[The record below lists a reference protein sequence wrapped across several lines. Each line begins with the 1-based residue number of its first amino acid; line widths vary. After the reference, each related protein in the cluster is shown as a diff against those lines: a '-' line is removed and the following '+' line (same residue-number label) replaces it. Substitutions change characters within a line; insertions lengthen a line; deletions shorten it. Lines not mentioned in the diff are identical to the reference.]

1 MTIIN
6 NLSPSLFAP
15 AARPRSH
22 SIRSKLWKSR
32 LILLL
37 IVLPTVVVSLYY
49 ALIASPMYVSE
60 SAFVVRVA
68 APPSST
74 SFGSMLQNSGI
85 TRSQD
90 DTFSVQE
97 YIRSRDAL
105 RLMEETLPVR
115 SYFDALHGDVIAR
128 FPAPWESGLFEELY
142 RYYEKRV
149 QVVHN
154 GTTGITVLRT
164 SAFVPQDAFTMNQ
177 KLLDLGNDRLVRM
190 NERARG
196 DAVRFATDEVEN
208 AENRMID
215 AQKNITLFR
224 NKELMID
231 PGLNSVSMVELMSKI
246 SAELAT
252 SRANLAETRT
262 TAPDSSS
269 IPFIT
274 SRIDALENQ
283 LTLERGKVAGTDTS
297 IAPRI
302 ADYEALILQRE
313 FSNKALL
320 SALDSLKTARADAR
334 RQQLYLEVV
343 VPPHLPDQAELPL
356 ALKNIAIVLFVTSLG
371 YLLGWLLLT
380 AIRDHGS

>member
-1 MTIIN
+1 MIVIN
-6 NLSPSLFAP
+6 SLAP
-15 AARPRSH
+15 GLFTPATAPRPLYSRPKFLQRLLAALFIGVPTLLV
-22 SIRSKLWKSR
+22 SI
-32 LILLL
+32 
-37 IVLPTVVVSLYY
+37 YY
-49 ALIASPMYVSE
+49 IFIASPMFVSE
-60 SAFVVRVA
+60 SAFVVRMA
-68 APPSST
+68 APPSSS

-105 RLMEETLPVR
+105 AVVQDSLPLR
-115 SYFDALHGDVIAR
+115 RYYDSTHGDVLAR
-128 FPAPWESGLFEELY
+128 FPAPWESGLFEELF
-142 RYYEKRV
+142 RYYSKRV
-149 QVVHN
+149 QIVHN
-154 GTTGITVLRT
+154 DTTGITVLRT
-164 SAFVPQDAFTMNQ
+164 SAFLPQDALALN
-177 KLLDLGNDRLVRM
+177 KELLDIGNARLIKM

-196 DAVRFATDEVEN
+196 DAVRFATAEVEG
-208 AENRMID
+208 AEHRMIE

-231 PGLNSVSMVELMSKI
+231 PKLNSVSMVELMSRI
-246 SAELAT
+246 SSELAV
-252 SRANLAETRT
+252 SRANLAETRS

-269 IPFIT
+269 IPYMT
-274 SRIDALENQ
+274 SRIDALEKQ
-283 LTLERGKVAGTDTS
+283 LATERSKVAGSDGS

-302 ADYEALILQRE
+302 ADYEALMLQRE
-313 FSNKALL
+313 FSNKALI

-343 VPPHLPDQAELPL
+343 VAPNLPDQAELPL
-356 ALKNIAIVLFVTSLG
+356 AMKNIAIVLFVTSIG

>member
-1 MTIIN
+1 MKAIN
-6 NLSPSLFAP
+6 NLSPGLFTP
-15 AARPRSH
+15 AAASRHIHVRP
-22 SIRSKLWKSR
+22 KLWKWR
-32 LILLL
+32 FAIGFIALPVLL
-37 IVLPTVVVSLYY
+37 VSLYY
-49 ALIASPMYVSE
+49 IFVAAPIYVSE

-68 APPSST
+68 APPSSS

-105 RLMEETLPVR
+105 ALMEGALPVR
-115 SYFDALHGDVIAR
+115 RFFDGSHGDVLAR

-142 RYYEKRV
+142 RYYSKRV

-154 GTTGITVLRT
+154 DTTGITILRT
-164 SAFVPQDAFTMNQ
+164 SAFLAQDAYAMNRE
-177 KLLDLGNDRLVRM
+177 LLDLGNDRLMKM

-196 DAVRFATDEVEN
+196 DAVRFATAEVEG
-208 AENRMID
+208 AERRMID

-231 PGLNSVSMVELMSKI
+231 PGLNSVSMVELMSRI
-246 SAELAT
+246 SAELAV

-262 TAPDSSS
+262 NAPDSSS
-269 IPFIT
+269 IPFMT
-274 SRIDALENQ
+274 SRIDALEKQ
-283 LTLERGKVAGTDTS
+283 LTLERSKVAGTDGS
-297 IAPRI
+297 LAPRI
-302 ADYEALILQRE
+302 ADYEALMLQRE

-343 VPPHLPDQAELPL
+343 VSPHVPDRAELPL
-356 ALKNIAIVLFVTSLG
+356 ALKNIAIVLFVTSIG

>member
-1 MTIIN
+1 M
-6 NLSPSLFAP
+6 
-15 AARPRSH
+15 RP
-22 SIRSKLWKSR
+22 KLWKWR
-32 LILLL
+32 FAIVFIALPVLL
-37 IVLPTVVVSLYY
+37 VSLYHIFV
-49 ALIASPMYVSE
+49 AAPIYVSE

-68 APPSST
+68 APPSSS

-105 RLMEETLPVR
+105 ALMEDALPVR
-115 SYFDALHGDVIAR
+115 RFFDGSHGDVLAR

-142 RYYEKRV
+142 RYYSKRV

-154 GTTGITVLRT
+154 DTTGITILRT
-164 SAFVPQDAFTMNQ
+164 SAFLAQDAYAMNRE
-177 KLLDLGNDRLVRM
+177 LLDLGNDRLMKM

-196 DAVRFATDEVEN
+196 DAVRFATAEVEG
-208 AENRMID
+208 AERRMID

-231 PGLNSVSMVELMSKI
+231 PGLNSVSMVELMSRI
-246 SAELAT
+246 SAELAV

-262 TAPDSSS
+262 NAPDSSS
-269 IPFIT
+269 IPFMT
-274 SRIDALENQ
+274 SRIDALEKQ
-283 LTLERGKVAGTDTS
+283 LTLERSKVAGTDGS
-297 IAPRI
+297 LAPRI
-302 ADYEALILQRE
+302 ADYEALMLQRE

-343 VPPHLPDQAELPL
+343 VSPHVPDRAELPL
-356 ALKNIAIVLFVTSLG
+356 ALKNIAIVLFVTSIG

>member
-1 MTIIN
+1 MAT
-6 NLSPSLFAP
+6 
-15 AARPRSH
+15 
-22 SIRSKLWKSR
+22 
-32 LILLL
+32 
-37 IVLPTVVVSLYY
+37 
-49 ALIASPMYVSE
+49 PMYVSE
-60 SAFVVRVA
+60 SAFVVRMA

-74 SFGSMLQNSGI
+74 SFGSVLQNSGI

-105 RLMEETLPVR
+105 TAVQAILPLR
-115 SYFDALHGDVIAR
+115 NFFDDTHGDALSR
-128 FPAPWESGLFEELY
+128 FPAPWESGLFEELF
-142 RYYEKRV
+142 RYYSKRV
-149 QVVHN
+149 KVVHN
-154 GTTGITVLRT
+154 DTTGITVLRT
-164 SAFVPQDAFTMNQ
+164 SAYQPHDAFVLNRT
-177 KLLDLGNDRLVRM
+177 LLDMGNERLTKM

-196 DAVRFATDEVEN
+196 DAVRFAAAEVEN
-208 AENRMID
+208 AEQRMID

-231 PGLNSVSMVELMSKI
+231 PKLNSVSMVELMSRI
-246 SAELAT
+246 SSELAVA
-252 SRANLAETRT
+252 RANLAETRA

-269 IPFIT
+269 IPYMT
-274 SRIDALENQ
+274 SRIDALEKQ
-283 LTLERGKVAGTDTS
+283 LTLERSKVAGTDGS

-302 ADYEALILQRE
+302 ADYEALMLQRE
-313 FSNKALL
+313 FSSKALL

-343 VPPHLPDQAELPL
+343 VMPNTPDQAELPL
-356 ALKNIAIVLFVTSLG
+356 ALKNIAIVLFITSIG